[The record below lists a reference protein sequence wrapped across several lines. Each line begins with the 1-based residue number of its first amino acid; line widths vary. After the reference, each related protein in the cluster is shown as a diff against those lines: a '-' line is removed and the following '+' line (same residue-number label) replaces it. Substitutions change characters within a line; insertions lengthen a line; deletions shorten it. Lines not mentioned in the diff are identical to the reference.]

1 MNKIEQ
7 LINQTL
13 MPNRINKLLILFTV
27 LVFSVS
33 IFAGTTGKISGQITD
48 KETGEPI
55 VGANIIIE
63 GTYLGASAD
72 LDGYYSISN
81 IPPGEYRVIISAV
94 GYQKIIVEKVLV
106 KIDLTTRVDMKLSS
120 AVIQLGQEVVVT
132 SQRPLVQKDLTSTS
146 VTISSNDIK
155 MMPVESIGQIV
166 NLQAGVIDGHF
177 RGGRSNDVA
186 YLIDGVAVNDAFNG
200 GFGVQVEN
208 SSIRQMEVI
217 SGTFNAEYGQALSG
231 VVNIVTQSGSN
242 KFEAYVTGYTGG
254 YFTDHSDIFKNLSP
268 PFLKTLFNGDAF
280 GSDNSV
286 FAQKNIQLTISGP
299 ITPINNLYFFVTGR
313 YFQNNG
319 YLYGQRIFNVT
330 DDIPFFPIPGNSTFW
345 IPRNTGDG
353 AYVSMNPE
361 RKYSANA
368 KLTYALPELTITY
381 SAFWDDNKNKYY
393 DHSFALTPDGIMT
406 HYRTD
411 IVHNL
416 QFNYYPTANTY
427 HSLKFSANYF
437 DYKGYLYPD
446 YPINNDPLSADY
458 NPYGIDPRYVRR
470 DQGIPTSGYT
480 FREGGNQTGRY
491 KRYTNTFVGQ
501 YSFTS
506 QISKE
511 HKIGTGIEYKYY
523 ELFSQNKDVINLTD
537 GQLDS
542 LGNILFTPGYPNKG
556 AITDQGSYIEYLRNP
571 FEMSAYVQDKME
583 YDIMIINAGVRL
595 DYFNSNSYLP
605 VDLRNPR
612 HNPLYPGAILINT
625 DPNAD
630 LTDPNNYALEM
641 RKADAKYQI
650 SPRLGASFPITDQG
664 IIRFSY
670 GHFFKI
676 PSFENLYSNPDF
688 IVQPS
693 GSVSSTTGNPDLN
706 AEKNVIYEIGL
717 QQVLF
722 ENFALNFSVYYR
734 DIRNWLG
741 MEIINTYEGFKY
753 ARFINRDYAN
763 VKGFIVS
770 LDKRFANYFGFKLDY
785 TFQIAQGN
793 ASDPRAVFNNNQTN
807 PPIEETKS
815 VVPLDWDQR
824 HTLNLNLNV
833 GVPGDWTVG
842 MIFQFGSGMPYTEDT
857 RVSQGVRFENGGLK
871 PAYYNLDLRAEKTF
885 DVYGVSVNTYLMIY
899 NLLDIKNEF
908 GVYSTTGRAN
918 ADLNTQYY
926 RESDIVGLNT
936 IEQYVNNPGMYST
949 PREIRLGL
957 GIGF

>member
-7 LINQTL
+7 SIKHTSSNT
-13 MPNRINKLLILFTV
+13 MIYKILILITV
-27 LVFSVS
+27 LFSTIT
-33 IFAGTTGKISGQITD
+33 IFAGTTGKIVGHVTD

-63 GTYLGASAD
+63 GTYLGAATD
-72 LDGYYSISN
+72 LDGFYSISN
-81 IPPGEYRVIISAV
+81 IPPGEYRVIFSAV

-106 KIDLTTRVDMKLSS
+106 KIDLTTNVDLQLSS
-120 AVIQLGQEVVVT
+120 TVIQLGQEVVVT

-146 VTISSNDIK
+146 VTISSNEIK

-186 YLIDGVAVNDAFNG
+186 YLIDGVPVTDAFNG

-231 VVNIVTQSGSN
+231 VVNIVTQSGSD
-242 KFEAYVTGYTGG
+242 KFEGYVTGYVGN
-254 YFTDHSDIFKNLSP
+254 YFTNHTDIFRNLDHPWDISQGQRN
-268 PFLKTLFNGDAF
+268 L
-280 GSDNSV
+280 
-286 FAQKNIQLTISGP
+286 QLTLSGP
-299 ITPINNLYFFVTGR
+299 ISPVKNLYFFVTGR
-313 YFQNNG
+313 YFKNEG

-330 DDIPFFPIPGNSTFW
+330 DDIPFFPDPSNQTFW

-353 AYVSMNPE
+353 AFVSMNPE

-368 KLTYALPELTITY
+368 KLSYALPGFSIMY
-381 SAFWDDNKNKYY
+381 SVFWDDNENRYY
-393 DHSFALTPDGIMT
+393 DHGFALTPDGIMT
-406 HYRTD
+406 HYRKD
-411 IVHNL
+411 LIHNL
-416 QFNYYPTANTY
+416 QFSYYPSSNTF
-427 HSLKFSANYF
+427 HALKFSANYY

-446 YPINNDPLSADY
+446 YPINNDPLSPDY

-491 KRYTNTFVGQ
+491 KRYTNTFIGQ
-501 YSFTS
+501 YSFSS
-506 QISKE
+506 QLSKE
-511 HKIGTGIEYKYY
+511 HKIGAGFEYKYY
-523 ELFSQNKDVINLTD
+523 EIFSQNKDVINLTD
-537 GQLDS
+537 GQIDS
-542 LGNILFTPGYPNKG
+542 LGNPLFTPGYPDKG
-556 AITDQGSYIEYLRNP
+556 TITDQGSYIEYLRNP
-571 FEMSAYVQDKME
+571 YEMSAYVQDKME
-583 YDIMIINAGVRL
+583 YDIMIINVGVRF
-595 DYFNSNSYLP
+595 DYFNSNAYLP
-605 VDLRNPR
+605 ADLRNPR
-612 HNPLYPGAILINT
+612 HNPLYPGAKLI

-630 LTDPNNYALEM
+630 PTVASNWVLEM
-641 RKADAKYQI
+641 RKADPKFQV

-693 GSVSSTTGNPDLN
+693 GSLSSTTGNPDLN

-722 ENFALNFSVYYR
+722 ENFALNFSLYYR

-763 VKGFIVS
+763 VKGFILT

-785 TFQIAQGN
+785 TYQIAQGN

-824 HTLNLNLNV
+824 HTLNLSVNV

-842 MIFQFGSGMPYTEDT
+842 MIFQYGSGMPYTEDP
-857 RVSQGVRFENGGLK
+857 RVSQGVRFENGGIK
-871 PAYYNLDLRAEKTF
+871 PTFYNVDLRAEKTF
-885 DVYGVSVNTYLMIY
+885 NLFGFSINTYLMIY

-926 RESDIVGLNT
+926 RDSDIIGLNT
-936 IEQYVNNPGMYST
+936 IQQYVTNPAMYST

-957 GIGF
+957 GFGF

>member
-1 MNKIEQ
+1 MNKIDQ
-7 LINQTL
+7 LKLYVLKLMTTFKFLTL
-13 MPNRINKLLILFTV
+13 FAL

-33 IFAGTTGKISGQITD
+33 VFAGTTGKISGYVTD
-48 KETGEPI
+48 QETGEPI

-81 IPPGEYRVIISAV
+81 IPPGEYRVIFSAV

-106 KIDLTTRVDMKLSS
+106 KIDLTTKLDIKLNST
-120 AVIQLGQEVVVT
+120 VIQLGQDVVVT

-146 VTISSNDIK
+146 VTISSSDIQ

-186 YLIDGVAVNDAFNG
+186 YLIDGVPVTDAYNG

-242 KFEAYVTGYTGG
+242 KLEGYVTGYVGS
-254 YFTDHSDIFKNLSP
+254 YFTNHSDIFRNLDKP
-268 PFLKTLFNGDAF
+268 WDL
-280 GSDNSV
+280 
-286 FAQKNIQLTISGP
+286 AQRNLQLTLSGP
-299 ITPINNLYFFVTGR
+299 ISPVKNLYFFVTGR
-313 YFQNNG
+313 YFKNDG

-330 DDIPFFPIPGNSTFW
+330 DDVPFFPNPSDQTFW

-353 AYVSMNPE
+353 AFVSMNPE
-361 RKYSANA
+361 RRYSANA
-368 KLTYALPELTITY
+368 KLTYALPELTMTY
-381 SAFWDDNKNKYY
+381 SVFWDDNKNRYY
-393 DHSFALTPDGIMT
+393 DHGFSLTPDGVMT
-406 HYRTD
+406 HYRTNL
-411 IVHNL
+411 IHNL
-416 QFNYYPTANTY
+416 QFTYFPSSNTF
-427 HSLKFSANYF
+427 HSLKFSANYY
-437 DYKGYLYPD
+437 DYEGYLYPD
-446 YPINNDPLSADY
+446 YPINNDPLSVDY
-458 NPYGIDPRYVRR
+458 NPYGIDPRYVRP

-491 KRYTNTFVGQ
+491 NRHTNTFIVQ
-501 YSFTS
+501 YSYSS
-506 QISKE
+506 QVSKE
-511 HKIGTGIEYKYY
+511 HKIGAGIEYKYY
-523 ELFSQNKDVINLTD
+523 ELYSQNKDIINLTD
-537 GQLDS
+537 GQLDT

-556 AITDQGSYIEYLRNP
+556 TITDRGSYIEYLRNP
-571 FEMSAYVQDKME
+571 FEISAYVQDKME
-583 YDIMIINAGVRL
+583 YDIMIINAGVRF
-595 DYFNSNSYLP
+595 DYFNSNASLP

-612 HNPLYPGAILINT
+612 RNQLYPGAILAY
-625 DPNAD
+625 PGAD
-630 LTDPNNYALEM
+630 STNQDNWLLVM
-641 RKADAKYQI
+641 RKADAKFQI

-688 IVQPS
+688 IVQP
-693 GSVSSTTGNPDLN
+693 GSNLSSTTGNPDLN

-722 ENFALNFSVYYR
+722 ENFSLNFSVYYR

-741 MEIINTYEGFKY
+741 MEIINTYEGIRY

-763 VKGFIVS
+763 VKGFIIT
-770 LDKRFANYFGFKLDY
+770 LDKHFANYFGLKLDY

-824 HTLNLNLNV
+824 HTLNINLNV

-842 MIFQFGSGMPYTEDT
+842 MIFQYGSGMPYTEDT
-857 RVSQGVRFENGGLK
+857 RVSQGVRFENGGIK
-871 PAYYNLDLRAEKTF
+871 PTYYNVDLRAEKTF
-885 DVYGVSVNTYLMIY
+885 DVFGFSINTYLMIY

-926 RESDIVGLNT
+926 RESDIIGLNT
-936 IEQYVNNPGMYST
+936 IEQYVNNPGMYSA

>member
-1 MNKIEQ
+1 MNKIDQ
-7 LINQTL
+7 LKLYVLKLMTTFKFLTL
-13 MPNRINKLLILFTV
+13 FAL

-33 IFAGTTGKISGQITD
+33 VFAGTTGKISGYVTD
-48 KETGEPI
+48 QETGEPI

-81 IPPGEYRVIISAV
+81 IPPGEYRVIFSAV

-106 KIDLTTRVDMKLSS
+106 KIDLTTKLDIKLNST
-120 AVIQLGQEVVVT
+120 VIQLGQDVVVT

-146 VTISSNDIK
+146 VTISSSDIQ
-155 MMPVESIGQIV
+155 MMPVESISQIV

-186 YLIDGVAVNDAFNG
+186 YLIDGVPVTDAYNG

-242 KFEAYVTGYTGG
+242 KFEGYVTGYVGS
-254 YFTDHSDIFKNLSP
+254 YFTNHSDIFRNLDKP
-268 PFLKTLFNGDAF
+268 WDL
-280 GSDNSV
+280 
-286 FAQKNIQLTISGP
+286 AQRNLQLTLSGP
-299 ITPINNLYFFVTGR
+299 ISPINNLYFFVTGR
-313 YFQNNG
+313 YFKNEG

-330 DDIPFFPIPGNSTFW
+330 DDVPFFPNPSDQTFW
-345 IPRNTGDG
+345 FPRNTGDG
-353 AYVSMNPE
+353 AFVSMNPE

-368 KLTYALPELTITY
+368 KLTYALPELTMTY
-381 SAFWDDNKNKYY
+381 SVFWDDNKNRYY
-393 DHSFALTPDGIMT
+393 DHDFSLTPDGVMT
-406 HYRTD
+406 HYRTNL
-411 IVHNL
+411 IHNL
-416 QFNYYPTANTY
+416 QFTYFPSSNTF
-427 HSLKFSANYF
+427 HSLKFSANYYDF
-437 DYKGYLYPD
+437 EGYLYPD
-446 YPINNDPLSADY
+446 YPINNDPLSVYY
-458 NPYGIDPRYVRR
+458 NPYGIDPRYVRP

-480 FREGGNQTGRY
+480 FNEGGNQTGRY
-491 KRYTNTFVGQ
+491 NRHTNTFIAQ
-501 YSFTS
+501 YSYSS
-506 QISKE
+506 QVSKE
-511 HKIGTGIEYKYY
+511 HKIGAGIEYKYY
-523 ELFSQNKDVINLTD
+523 ELFSQNKDIINLTD
-537 GQLDS
+537 GQLDT

-556 AITDQGSYIEYLRNP
+556 TITDRGSYIEYLRNP
-571 FEMSAYVQDKME
+571 FELSAYVQDKME
-583 YDIMIINAGVRL
+583 YDIMIINAGVRF
-595 DYFNSNSYLP
+595 DYFNSNASLP

-612 HNPLYPGAILINT
+612 RNKLYPGAILAYSG
-625 DPNAD
+625 AD
-630 LTDPNNYALEM
+630 SSNPNNWVLVM
-641 RKADAKYQI
+641 RKADAKFQI

-688 IVQPS
+688 IVQP
-693 GSVSSTTGNPDLN
+693 GSNLSSTTGNPDLN

-722 ENFALNFSVYYR
+722 ENFSLNFSVYYR

-741 MEIINTYEGFKY
+741 MEIINTYEGIRY

-763 VKGFIVS
+763 VKGFIIT
-770 LDKRFANYFGFKLDY
+770 LDKHFANYFGLKLDY

-842 MIFQFGSGMPYTEDT
+842 MIFQYGSGMPYTEDT
-857 RVSQGVRFENGGLK
+857 RVSQGVRFENGGIK
-871 PAYYNLDLRAEKTF
+871 PTYYNVDLRAEKTF
-885 DVYGVSVNTYLMIY
+885 EVFGFSINTYLMIY

-926 RESDIVGLNT
+926 RESDIIGVNT
-936 IEQYVNNPGMYST
+936 IEQYVNNPGMYSA

-957 GIGF
+957 GFGF